1 MAFDSKR
8 LRTFKWLED
17 IAQCNNAY
25 RKSDFPR
32 FPHILTYCDSLYA
45 TDEIVLAK
53 VDYPEFAHLSDYV
66 WSEVVGYIDE
76 KSMLLETPIIQER
89 ERQFTDR
96 RFFDKFFEDTSIT
109 AFEKTIDPRV
119 LKTGLKVFEINKIN
133 PNVCT
138 TYDRV
143 FMMGHNRDV
152 SVRVCMMGVGTK

>member
-8 LRTFKWLED
+8 LRTFEWLED

-25 RKSDFPR
+25 RRSFPR
-32 FPHILTYCDSLYA
+32 FPHILAYCDSLYA

-66 WSEVVGYIDE
+66 WSEIVDCTDE
-76 KSMLLETPIIQER
+76 KGMLLEMPIIQER

-109 AFEKTIDPRV
+109 AFEKVIDPRV

-133 PNVCT
+133 PNMYT
-138 TYDRV
+138 AYDRV
-143 FMMGHNRDV
+143 FMMGHNHDV
-152 SVRVCMMGVGTK
+152 SIKVCMMGVGTK